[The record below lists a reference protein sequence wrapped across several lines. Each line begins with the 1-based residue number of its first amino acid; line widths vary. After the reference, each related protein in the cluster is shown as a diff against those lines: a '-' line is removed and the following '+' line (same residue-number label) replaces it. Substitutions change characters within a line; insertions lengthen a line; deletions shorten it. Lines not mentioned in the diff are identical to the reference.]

1 MQQMNNTLGANPLKK
16 VPLLAKR
23 ASITPALSQT
33 LTNNLEKLNKYNNSI
48 NNSSFLNVS
57 QFKRL
62 KDISEAMRNIDNTI
76 FEQNKKIEQLKG
88 KSKELIKQK

>member
-1 MQQMNNTLGANPLKK
+1 MNNTIGATPLKK
-16 VPLLAKR
+16 IPLLAKR

-33 LTNNLEKLNKYNNSI
+33 ISNNLEKLNKYNNSM
-48 NNSSFLNVS
+48 NNPSFLNVS

-88 KSKELIKQK
+88 KSK